1 MRRVSDGYEDESG
14 DEEEDESG
22 IDSDSGDDDE
32 DENVAP
38 NLQSTGRASRRDV
51 VRTIPIASTSK
62 TQRVDVEYAESDSDL
77 RDEDMGRRFRMEDG
91 DPLDIPSDE
100 EDRMDEHEE
109 EGEPGEEAAPKWKLN
124 LAAKAQ
130 AAASSNP
137 RRRKDWTKLIY
148 SSELTPK
155 EVLAGKEEP
164 ETAEDEEDDD
174 GEFFRFK
181 NVPRKDE
188 EEEEDEDILDSIRGL
203 FITGPVAADIVED
216 EGYED
221 VEGEGGDFEDLEV
234 GDAAPPEAGRKF
246 DEKYDDPETSK
257 VDFYM
262 EKKDEISRQL
272 QLNIEEFKDVSAE
285 TRALV
290 EGYRPGT

>member
-1 MRRVSDGYEDESG
+1 MDE
-14 DEEEDESG
+14 DEEE
-22 IDSDSGDDDE
+22 
-32 DENVAP
+32 
-38 NLQSTGRASRRDV
+38 
-51 VRTIPIASTSK
+51 
-62 TQRVDVEYAESDSDL
+62 
-77 RDEDMGRRFRMEDG
+77 
-91 DPLDIPSDE
+91 
-100 EDRMDEHEE
+100 
-109 EGEPGEEAAPKWKLN
+109 GEEAAPKWKLN

-203 FITGPVAADIVED
+203 FITGPVMTDGVEGED
-216 EGYED
+216 YED
-221 VEGEGGDFEDLEV
+221 VDLEA
-234 GDAAPPEAGRKF
+234 GDAAPPEARRKF
-246 DEKYDDPETSK
+246 DEEYDDPEASK

-262 EKKDEISRQL
+262 EKKVDISRQL

-290 EGYRPGT
+290 EGYRPGH